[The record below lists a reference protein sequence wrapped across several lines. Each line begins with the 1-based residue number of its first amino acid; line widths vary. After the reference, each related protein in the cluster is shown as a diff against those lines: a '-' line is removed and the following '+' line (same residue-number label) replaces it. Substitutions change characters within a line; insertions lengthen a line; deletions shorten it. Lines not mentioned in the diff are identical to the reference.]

1 MKTEA
6 QKTGLQGED
15 HACRH
20 LTQAGY
26 LLLERNWKKGRAEID
41 IIAKKDDVLVF
52 IEVKTRTNDLFGAP
66 SAFVSEQQQARIS
79 SLAATYMRSI
89 GHEWELRFDIIAIF
103 IFPDGTYRLEHLQDA
118 FFTGLP

>member
-6 QKTGLQGED
+6 QKTGALGED
-15 HACRH
+15 HACH
-20 LTQAGY
+20 YLVQAGY
-26 LLLERNWKKGRAEID
+26 QILERNWKKGRAEID
-41 IIAKKDDVLVF
+41 IIAKQADALVF
-52 IEVKTRTNDLFGAP
+52 VEVKTRTNDLFGSP

-79 SLAATYMRSI
+79 NLAASYMRSI
-89 GHEWELRFDIIAIF
+89 GYEWELRFDIISIF